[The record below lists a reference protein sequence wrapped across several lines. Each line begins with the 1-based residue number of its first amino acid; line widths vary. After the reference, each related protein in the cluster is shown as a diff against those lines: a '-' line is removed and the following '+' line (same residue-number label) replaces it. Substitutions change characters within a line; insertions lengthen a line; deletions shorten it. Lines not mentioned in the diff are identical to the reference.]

1 MSADEKKMAVI
12 QEKVFSKKLEDAKD
26 AFISNLKH
34 EIDLTKTDLKKFESA
49 E

>member
-1 MSADEKKMAVI
+1 MAVI
-12 QEKVFSKKLEDAKD
+12 QEKVYSKKLEDAKD

-34 EIDLTKTDLKKFESA
+34 EIDLTKTDLGKFESA

>member
-1 MSADEKKMAVI
+1 MAVI

-34 EIDLTKTDLKKFESA
+34 EIDLTKTELKKFESA